1 MRRFS
6 GILFFGLLWLGL
18 YAATAYAQQGATTTP
33 DTAGAASITV
43 LFAPLLAAS
52 TGIERLL
59 EMFWNW
65 FEALFVNFIAF
76 VAMGWE
82 WTRWAREEVELT
94 TQAINTLATQL
105 AQLRR
110 APATPARVS
119 QEVEIINKLRTA
131 EEGLRTAQEHLRGVL
146 KSDRYRGIKQALS
159 VLAGIALGMIVSAA
173 ANLKMFALL
182 GISGVPA
189 GADVIV
195 TGLVIGTGAGPVH
208 SLVGI
213 LQQGK
218 ETIEQTS
225 ALLKGRSQLT
235 QSELTTRANSTTC
248 NTPPTG

>member
-6 GILFFGLLWLGL
+6 GILFFGLILLGV
-18 YAATAYAQQGATTTP
+18 YAVNVYAQQGGTTTP
-33 DTAGAASITV
+33 APTSSTSITM
-43 LFAPLLAAS
+43 LFTPMLAAS

-65 FEALFVNFIAF
+65 FEALFLNFIAF

-94 TQAINTLATQL
+94 TQAINQLATQL

-110 APATPARVS
+110 VPLTAARAS
-119 QEVEIINKLRTA
+119 QESDLIQRMRVA
-131 EEGLRTAQEHLRGVL
+131 EEGLRLTQEHLRSVL
-146 KSDRYRGIKQALS
+146 KSERYRSIKQALS
-159 VLAGIALGMIVSAA
+159 VLAGIVLGVIVSAA

-182 GISGVPA
+182 GITGVPTT
-189 GADVIV
+189 ADIVIS
-195 TGLVIGTGAGPVH
+195 GLVIGTGAGPMH
-208 SLVGI
+208 SLVGM

-225 ALLKGRSQLT
+225 ALLRGRSELT
-235 QSELTTRANSTTC
+235 QSELTARNNTTSC